1 MKNDTTLSLHFLNL
15 KPDQQDA
22 LRQLPQTLLDTLKSN
37 NITPPSCIQLTQE
50 TSDGYTAHLFVRE
63 ETLQEL
69 ESDLKTLDESQVHKK
84 YGPNFVTFFTAIFP
98 DGNQADIRV
107 CTDSDR
113 DSNQLW
119 TEAILVNTSGVEID
133 CTDTEEGLLSIE

>member
-50 TSDGYTAHLFVRE
+50 TSDGYTAHLFVKE

-69 ESDLKTLDESQVHKK
+69 ESDLKILDESQVHKK
-84 YGPNFVTFFTAIFP
+84 
-98 DGNQADIRV
+98 IRTELRHMLHRHLPRRQSGRHPSLHRQRPGFQPAV
-107 CTDSDR
+107 DR
-113 DSNQLW
+113 SNPCQH
-119 TEAILVNTSGVEID
+119 IRR
-133 CTDTEEGLLSIE
+133 